1 MIQTKTKL
9 KVADNSGAK
18 IAECIKVFPKSG
30 YNNASVGDIIVVSIK
45 KAISKKKVK
54 KGQVTFAVIVR
65 TKKNINRNDGSN
77 VKFSDNAVVLLNSSL
92 VPIGTRIIG
101 PIVHELRQRRFMK
114 IVTLATF
121 IV

>member
-1 MIQTKTKL
+1 MIQTQTKL

-30 YNNASVGDIIVVSIK
+30 YNNASIGDVIVVSIK
-45 KAISKKKVK
+45 KAISNKKVK
-54 KGQVTFAVIVR
+54 KGQVVFAVIVR
-65 TKKNINRNDGSN
+65 TSKNILRIDGSTI
-77 VKFSDNAVVLLNSSL
+77 KFGDNAVILLNASL
-92 VPIGTRIIG
+92 IPIGTRIIG

-114 IVTLATF
+114 IISLATF